1 MARDGNR
8 PHPSALAKY
17 PVPIELISALFRA
30 DDAERER
37 LLAPMPAY
45 GRARIAAYCADNAR
59 LAELGLKVARTCDE
73 AVLVKAAGP
82 TAGADLYARSRSA
95 AAPALHLRAA

>member
-8 PHPSALAKY
+8 PHPSALARY

-30 DDAERER
+30 DDAERDR

-45 GRARIAAYCADNAR
+45 GRARIAAYCAEHAR
-59 LAELGLKVARTCDE
+59 LEALGLKVARTCDE
-73 AVLVKAAGP
+73 ATLVRAAGE
-82 TAGADLYARSRSA
+82 TVGADLFARARV
-95 AAPALHLRAA
+95 PALAPIQRQAA

>member
-8 PHPSALAKY
+8 PHPSALARY

-30 DDAERER
+30 DDAERDR

-45 GRARIAAYCADNAR
+45 GRARIAAYCADHAR
-59 LAELGLKVARTCDE
+59 LEAVGLKVARSCDE
-73 AVLVKAAGP
+73 ATLVKAAGP
-82 TAGADLYARSRSA
+82 ALGADLFARSRA
-95 AAPALHLRAA
+95 GAPAQIQRQAA

>member
-8 PHPSALAKY
+8 PHPSALARY

-37 LLAPMPAY
+37 LLAPMPVY
-45 GRARIAAYCADNAR
+45 GRARIAAYCLEHAR
-59 LAELGLKVARTCDE
+59 LAALGLQVARTCDE
-73 AVLVKAAGP
+73 ATLVKAAGAEVGSELFARAR
-82 TAGADLYARSRSA
+82 AGTSA
-95 AAPALHLRAA
+95 PVERQAA